1 MDVIATILAGM
12 NFQPILTLVVT
23 LGLIVIGITFAGF
36 ALQKANSVA
45 SGRVDDEPEEDD
57 EEEEGLRK

>member
-36 ALQKANSVA
+36 ALQKANNVA
-45 SGRVDDEPEEDD
+45 SGNVGEEPEEDD
-57 EEEEGLRK
+57 EEERRRD